1 MREEQSAPRC
11 LARCG
16 PVRRRKGGAAF
27 TLIELLVVIAIISIL
42 AALLLPALTRSKT
55 AAKGTA
61 CRNNLRQ
68 LGIALTLYASDYGGY
83 PYSADFNA
91 GKLWYNQLSS
101 YYGGQDKVMD
111 CPTYKGNKGFF
122 WFMNFFAYYGGSYGY
137 NGFGVRSSGG
147 SYDTSPELLGLG
159 GDNPYMAGDSPI
171 PSVAEDRVRVPAD
184 MLAIG
189 DSMLLGA
196 SGTTGYLL
204 TMTAGSASDPRR
216 HNGGS
221 NLAFVDG
228 HTETL
233 RNEDLVSTNEPSRRR
248 WNNDHEPHFGE

>member
-1 MREEQSAPRC
+1 MRAIADLSRC
-11 LARCG
+11 LSPG
-16 PVRRRKGGAAF
+16 GRRRRNGEAAF

-68 LGIALTLYASDYGGY
+68 LGIALTIYAADYMGY
-83 PYSADFNA
+83 PYSADFNS

-101 YYGGQDKVMD
+101 YYAGQDKVMD
-111 CPTYKGNKGFF
+111 CPAYKGDKGFV
-122 WFMNFFAYYGGSYGY
+122 WFMNFIGYNGGSYGY
-137 NGFGVRSSGG
+137 NGFGVRSS
-147 SYDTSPELLGLG
+147 SYSYLSTTDLLGLG
-159 GDNPYMAGDSPI
+159 GDHAYLAEDSPI
-171 PSVAEDRVRVPAD
+171 PPVAENRVRVPAD

-189 DSMLLGA
+189 DSMLTPY
-196 SGTTGYLL
+196 GTTGYLL
-204 TMTAGSASDPRR
+204 TMTEGSKSDPRR

-228 HTETL
+228 HSETL